1 MRFFRDTAIPK
12 ILQDLGCQ
20 ISGFTCAHVF
30 IYAAQAHRS
39 FSCQILKYFRYIFF
53 SILLL
58 GSSLASANDDYFD
71 EMVSDL
77 LRKKITDERI
87 VVEPTYSSASKL
99 SQIKENQDKIKAAII
114 EKFEPQYS
122 SFTLRI
128 EYNNG
133 KFDTIVGK
141 YNSFVELPVA
151 SRYIKFGEIIQA
163 SDLST
168 VKTSLDHIKKGYAT
182 EEKEVVGMQAK
193 QYIKPGSMFR
203 SSDLVSPAVIK
214 MNDPVNITFSSG
226 AINLKTVGI
235 AMGNGAVGDMIKV
248 RNESSGAVLLGQIV
262 NKNTVQVGGE

>member
-1 MRFFRDTAIPK
+1 MKF
-12 ILQDLGCQ
+12 
-20 ISGFTCAHVF
+20 
-30 IYAAQAHRS
+30 
-39 FSCQILKYFRYIFF
+39 FRYIIVIIA
-53 SILLL
+53 ILFGFLP
-58 GSSLASANDDYFD
+58 AWANNDYFD

-77 LRKKITDERI
+77 LRKKIVDERI
-87 VVEPTYSSASKL
+87 IVEPAYSSSSKL
-99 SQIKENQDKIKAAII
+99 AQIKENQDKIKSATI

-122 SFTLRI
+122 SFNLRI

-133 KFDTIVGK
+133 KFDTIAGK
-141 YNSFVELPVA
+141 YASFVELPVA
-151 SRYIKFGEIIQA
+151 SRYIKLGEIIQA

-168 VKTSLDHIKKGYAT
+168 VKTNLDHLKKGYAA
-182 EEKEVVGMQAK
+182 EEKEVVGMQAR

-214 MNDPVNITFSSG
+214 VNDPVNIIFSSG

-248 RNESSGAVLLGQIV
+248 KNESSGAVLLGQIV